1 MSAIDAILATSPRPP
16 IILVLSDHGS
26 SLDVTAEN
34 AETRLRNL
42 FAAYTPDREA
52 LFADDVTLVNV
63 FPTLFSSYLGVD
75 LPRAPETLY
84 TQGPRG
90 LFDPV
95 AIGP

>member
-1 MSAIDAILATSPRPP
+1 MIDTVLVASPRPP

-26 SLDVTAEN
+26 SLDVTVTN

-42 FAAYTPDREA
+42 FAAYTPGHDG
-52 LFADDVTLVNV
+52 LFPDDVTLVNV
-63 FPTLFSSYLGVD
+63 FPRLLDGYFGLH
-75 LPRAPETLY
+75 LPQAAETLY

-90 LFDPV
+90 FFDPV